1 MNHSIFKDEQ
11 LDQLAELGNVAQF
24 VSFAP
29 NCDQRFAR
37 ILGESPNATHDGT
50 EDAIRS
56 LLSASRDKR
65 INIRSFKPEMRQ
77 GNEFIYGIDDAGT
90 ALSAVNRLAASGM
103 FVIANETIDVND
115 GGVSGVAQGG
125 LFEFAP
131 GATPRIV
138 ETGAV
143 ATLHEAQAI
152 RILSGV
158 YKVPPAV
165 PKEHDLRVEFSIHP
179 HKCGVRRTNTILW
192 EAEETDIDNLDA
204 PLRWPNLFSEL
215 VGDKA
220 FGLLVADAF
229 GYSVPHTTVICR
241 KIPPF
246 TFGTHTGEDTLW
258 MRTAPKQAD
267 PGFFPTVRGWTDPFK
282 IMEDSTESSQLASLL
297 IQDEVKAKY
306 SGALISAS
314 GGGCLIEGVKGFG
327 DEFMLGKSGPSEL
340 PIKIRERLS
349 AFHEDVQSK
358 LGGVRIEWAFDGSE
372 IWVLQLQQ
380 IEAMSVGRSIVPG
393 KAEREIAFDVSEGL
407 AALRALLNTIKGE
420 NSGICLVGNVGIT
433 SHFADVLRRSGIPSR
448 IEAAHSQHNKNT
460 AELIRYSIT

>member
-1 MNHSIFKDEQ
+1 
-11 LDQLAELGNVAQF
+11 
-24 VSFAP
+24 
-29 NCDQRFAR
+29 
-37 ILGESPNATHDGT
+37 
-50 EDAIRS
+50 
-56 LLSASRDKR
+56 
-65 INIRSFKPEMRQ
+65 
-77 GNEFIYGIDDAGT
+77 
-90 ALSAVNRLAASGM
+90 M

-152 RILSGV
+152 RILAGV

-179 HKCGVRRTNTILW
+179 HKCGVRWTNTILW
-192 EAEETDIDNLDA
+192 EAEETDIESLDA

-215 VGDKA
+215 IGDKA

-229 GYSVPHTTVICR
+229 GYQVPHTTVICR

-246 TFGTHTGEDTLW
+246 AFGIHTGEDTLW

-267 PGFFPTVRGWTDPFK
+267 PGFFPTVRGWSDPFK
-282 IMEDSTESSQLASLL
+282 MMEESAESHQLASLL
-297 IQDEVKAKY
+297 IQEEVKAKY
-306 SGALISAS
+306 AGALISAS
-314 GGGCLIEGVKGFG
+314 EGGSLIEGVKGFG
-327 DEFMLGKSGPSEL
+327 DEFMLGRSGPAEL
-340 PIKIRERLS
+340 PDNIRKRLS
-349 AFHEDVQSK
+349 ALHEDVKSK
-358 LGGVRIEWAFDGSE
+358 LGGIRIEWAFDGSE

-380 IEAMSVGRSIVPG
+380 IEAMSAGRTIVPG
-393 KAEREIAFDVSEGL
+393 NVEREIEFDISEGL
-407 AALRALLNTIKGE
+407 GSLRSLLKTIKG
-420 NSGICLVGNVGIT
+420 SSLGICLKGNVGIT

-448 IEAAHSQHNKNT
+448 IAT
-460 AELIRYSIT
+460 